1 MKEYSINDMNEA
13 EKKLFALFVAE
24 LMKNNIITD
33 DDLLDFSSDDIGEY
47 VKDDGGM
54 IEVGP
59 VTYDP
64 RKADPPTVIRE
75 NVLEKNNERK
85 RKKD

>member
-1 MKEYSINDMNEA
+1 MNEA

-75 NVLEKNNERK
+75 NVLEKNNER
-85 RKKD
+85 RREKD

>member
-1 MKEYSINDMNEA
+1 MNEA

-47 VKDDGGM
+47 VKDDGDM

-85 RKKD
+85 REKD

>member
-1 MKEYSINDMNEA
+1 MNEA

-64 RKADPPTVIRE
+64 LKADPPTVIRE
-75 NVLEKNNERK
+75 NVLEKNYERK
-85 RKKD
+85 REKD

>member
-1 MKEYSINDMNEA
+1 MNEA

-75 NVLEKNNERK
+75 YVLEKNNERK
-85 RKKD
+85 REKD

>member
-1 MKEYSINDMNEA
+1 MNEA

-85 RKKD
+85 REKD

>member
-1 MKEYSINDMNEA
+1 MNEA

-75 NVLEKNNERK
+75 NVLEKNNER
-85 RKKD
+85 

>member
-1 MKEYSINDMNEA
+1 MNEA

-47 VKDDGGM
+47 VKDDGDM

>member
-1 MKEYSINDMNEA
+1 MNEA

-33 DDLLDFSSDDIGEY
+33 DDLLDFSSAAIGEY

-85 RKKD
+85 REKD

>member
-1 MKEYSINDMNEA
+1 MNEA

-75 NVLEKNNERK
+75 NVLEKKNERK
-85 RKKD
+85 REKD

>member
-1 MKEYSINDMNEA
+1 MNEA

-85 RKKD
+85 REKH

>member
-1 MKEYSINDMNEA
+1 MNEA

-64 RKADPPTVIRE
+64 RKAAPPTVIRE

-85 RKKD
+85 REKD

>member
-1 MKEYSINDMNEA
+1 MNEA
-13 EKKLFALFVAE
+13 EKKLF
-24 LMKNNIITD
+24 IITD

-75 NVLEKNNERK
+75 NVLEKNNER
-85 RKKD
+85 RREKD